1 MIRPSDIKFFL
12 SGGSTNT
19 NPANSLGGDYSDTLV
34 GTELNNLFEDIN
46 TQTSSSGIIDYRC
59 IYLFNKGQSAG
70 DWIFDSTIWTTIQ
83 KNTPAQIDLGF
94 NLSNDVQQLTISGS
108 VTGGYLIFKYTDLVG
123 DIYSTQPIYYNTE
136 LSYFAYLIQT
146 ELNLLPTVAG
156 GITCEV
162 IQNTGFLTVIITFAG
177 DDGNKIQNLLG
188 VTNYLTGTSVLT
200 TVKKLSDGGPINTM
214 ADTIGSSTTAP
225 QGITF
230 FSTNENSKKVV
241 GTLQQDEGFPIW
253 IRRTIPVSALPSS
266 LAGATL
272 RFNGKIFPVAP
283 TPKPTYPPTPTP
295 TGATPTP
302 TSTQPTPTPTPTDP
316 TATPT
321 LTPTSTPT
329 PTPSPSATLAPAN
342 LWVWGQNSFGQL
354 GLGDFIDRN
363 SPVQFYNPPN
373 MWQNLGRIFRD
384 TIITQTDNSMW
395 AWGLN
400 VSGDFGT
407 SNTTQKISPINI
419 LSGTS
424 WNKASVGLDFALF
437 LANDGK
443 IYSSGINTYGQLG
456 DSTIINKSSPVF
468 LAGNTWKQ
476 IEAGSYFSAA
486 ISNDNRL
493 WLWGNNSVGNLGNLS
508 ILNTSSPVQ
517 TSYATTDWAMVSC
530 GYGFVAALKTDGSLW
545 TWGSNLYGQL
555 GRNTFGGSCSSP
567 MRVGTNTNWLSI
579 SCGKDHMAAVTS
591 DLKLWVWGKNT
602 SGQLGLK
609 DAANRNSPTQVSYVG
624 QQIGSYVSQV
634 AAGGDNT
641 AYISTAGR
649 LYITGSNSNGQIG
662 DSTSTNSLE
671 YFDVNNWNSLTVNW
685 EWVTLGQSYVVAKG
699 L

>member
-34 GTELNNLFEDIN
+34 GTDINNLFEDIS
-46 TQTSSSGIIDYRC
+46 TLESSSGVIDYRC
-59 IYLFNKGQSAG
+59 IYLFNKGQSSG
-70 DWIFDSTIWTTIQ
+70 DWIFDSTIWTSIQ

-94 NLSNDVQQLTISGS
+94 NFSNDVQQVTISGN
-108 VTGGYLIFKYTDLVG
+108 VTGGYIVFKYTDLIG
-123 DIYSTQPIYYNTE
+123 DIYSTQPVYYNTE

-156 GITCEV
+156 GITCQIV
-162 IQNTGFLTVIITFAG
+162 QNSGFITIIITFAG

-188 VTNYLTGTSVLT
+188 TTNGLTGASVT
-200 TVKKLSDGGPINTM
+200 VSVKKLSDGGPINTL
-214 ADTIGSSTTAP
+214 ADRVGSSTTSP

-230 FSTNENSKKVV
+230 YSTNENSKKIV

-253 IRRTIPVSALPSS
+253 IRRVIPNNALPSS

-272 RFNGKIFPVAP
+272 RFNGKIFPIAP

-302 TSTQPTPTPTPTDP
+302 TSTQATPTPTPTNATP
-316 TATPT
+316 TPT

-342 LWVWGQNSFGQL
+342 LWVWGQNNVGQL
-354 GLGDFIDRN
+354 GLGDYVDRN
-363 SPVQFYNPPN
+363 SPIQFFNPPN
-373 MWQNLGRIFRD
+373 MWQNLGRIYRD
-384 TIITQTDNSMW
+384 TILTQTDNSLW

-400 VSGDFGT
+400 GAGDFGT
-407 SNTTQKISPINI
+407 SNTTQNNSPINI
-419 LSGTS
+419 LVGTS

-443 IYSSGINTYGQLG
+443 LYTSGFNNYGQIG
-456 DSTIINKSSPVF
+456 DGTKTNKSSPI
-468 LAGNTWKQ
+468 LLTGNTWKS
-476 IEAGSYFSAA
+476 IEAGSYFAAA

-493 WLWGNNSVGNLGNLS
+493 WMWGNNSVGNLGNLS
-508 ILNTSSPVQ
+508 ITNTSSPVQ
-517 TSYATTDWAMVSC
+517 TAYNTTDWSMVSC
-530 GYGFVAALKTDGSLW
+530 GYGFVAALKTDNSLW

-555 GRNTFGGSCSSP
+555 GRNAFGGACSSP
-567 MRVGTNTNWLSI
+567 MRVGFNTNWVSI
-579 SCGKDHMAAVTS
+579 SCGKDHIAAVTS
-591 DLKLWVWGKNT
+591 DNKLWVWGKNT

-609 DAANRNSPTQVSYVG
+609 DAINRNSPIQVSYVG
-624 QQIGSYVSQV
+624 QQIGSYVSQI

-641 AYISTAGR
+641 AYISTGGR

-662 DSTSTNSLE
+662 TAASTNSLE
-671 YFDVNNWNSLTVNW
+671 YLDINNRYGLTVNW
-685 EWVTLGQSYVVAKG
+685 EWVTLGLNYVVAKG